1 MKINKT
7 LVNRKSKVALAVCV
21 VIVTAI
27 AAMSSCKKDTS
38 ISIVPSIT
46 FDSISPNPAI
56 KYRDSVLIVI
66 SYVDGD
72 GDLGVDSADI
82 KNLFVTDSRNNVISQ
97 FRIPQLAPTG
107 SSIAIE
113 GNLDIVLP
121 PQIFTND
128 NDTTETAT
136 YSIYVVDRAGH
147 KSNTVKTKP
156 LVINL

>member
-1 MKINKT
+1 MTNRTEKVSFKIK
-7 LVNRKSKVALAVCV
+7 LAALAMLL
-21 VIVTAI
+21 ISI
-27 AAMSSCKKDTS
+27 ACIPSCKKDQGVS
-38 ISIVPSIT
+38 SVPSIT

-66 SYVDGD
+66 SYIDGD
-72 GDLGVDSADI
+72 GDLGIDSADV
-82 KNLFVTDSRNNVISQ
+82 KNLFVTDSRNNVVSQ

-107 SSIAIE
+107 ADVAIE

-121 PQIFTND
+121 PQLFIND

-147 KSNTVKTKP
+147 KSNTVTTKA

>member
-1 MKINKT
+1 MINIPLKIIAKI
-7 LVNRKSKVALAVCV
+7 KVAALVLLLALMAF
-21 VIVTAI
+21 IP
-27 AAMSSCKKDTS
+27 SCKKDS
-38 ISIVPSIT
+38 GISVVPSIT

-56 KYRDSVLIVI
+56 KYQDSILIVI

-72 GDLGVDSADI
+72 GDLGIDSADV
-82 KNLFVTDSRNNVISQ
+82 KNLFITDSRNGVVSQ

-107 SSIAIE
+107 ANIAIE

-121 PQIFTND
+121 PQLFTND

-147 KSNTVKTKP
+147 KSNTVTTKP
-156 LVINL
+156 LVINF

>member
-1 MKINKT
+1 MIRNNSLKIMTKIKVVAFALL
-7 LVNRKSKVALAVCV
+7 LVLIAL
-21 VIVTAI
+21 IP
-27 AAMSSCKKDTS
+27 SCKKDS
-38 ISIVPSIT
+38 GISPVPSIT

-56 KYRDSVLIVI
+56 KYQDSILIVI

-72 GDLGVDSADI
+72 GDLGIDSADV
-82 KNLFVTDSRNNVISQ
+82 KNLFITDSRNGVVSQ

-107 SSIAIE
+107 ANIAIE

-121 PQIFTND
+121 PQLFTND

-147 KSNTVKTKP
+147 KSNTVTTKP
-156 LVINL
+156 LVINF